1 MAIEISRKMFTEI
14 LKMLLIFNFLLV
26 QKFVRYTFQG
36 EGWKVKMYIY
46 NKIENKHLFKTN
58 ESISLWKNQH

>member
-1 MAIEISRKMFTEI
+1 MAIEISRKMFMEI

-36 EGWKVKMYIY
+36 EG
-46 NKIENKHLFKTN
+46 
-58 ESISLWKNQH
+58 